1 MNKQDF
7 EDETLMAYADGELDT
22 GTARAVEAAAA
33 ADPALARRIEIFAKT
48 GGLLGEL
55 GRSRPLEPI
64 SADLEARVRAAL
76 GAELATET
84 VVPFRRPA
92 PDPVSWRPAAIAAG
106 LALVVGLV
114 GGFLAS
120 QQSGGQGAMGLSI
133 ASLGAPAISQALEEV
148 PSGERVAIEGGEIA
162 TIASFRNADGEF
174 CREFEFDGS
183 ESETVVS
190 VACHKEG
197 GWEARFAVVAAGS
210 DETGYAPAS
219 SLETLDAYL
228 GAVGAGAPLSL
239 EDEAA
244 ALSGLGQ

>member
-1 MNKQDF
+1 MNRQVF
-7 EDETLMAYADGELDT
+7 EDETLMAYADGELDA

-33 ADPALARRIEIFAKT
+33 ADPALARRIEMFAKT
-48 GGLLGEL
+48 GGLLSEL
-55 GRSRPLEPI
+55 GRSRPLEPV
-64 SADLEARVRAAL
+64 SSDLEARVRETL
-76 GAELATET
+76 GAEPATET
-84 VVPFRRPA
+84 VVPFQRPA
-92 PDPVSWRPAAIAAG
+92 QAPVSWRPAAIAAG
-106 LALVVGLV
+106 LALVVGLG

-120 QQSGGQGAMGLSI
+120 QQSGGGEVGGLSI
-133 ASLGAPAISQALEEV
+133 ASLGAPAISRALDAV

-174 CREFEFDGS
+174 CREFEFDAA

-190 VACHKEG
+190 VACRTEG
-197 GWEARFAVVAAGS
+197 GWAARFAVVAAGA

-228 GAVGAGAPLSL
+228 DAVGAGAPLSL

-244 ALSGLGQ
+244 ALGGLGD